1 MPATT
6 QSTSLE
12 PWEISIIDSFVR
24 AASLIGLPRSIGEIY
39 GVVYCSAEPI
49 NFEQIVERLGISRG
63 SVSQGLKTLR
73 QIGAVRTHYLPGVRI
88 DHYIAELSMERLVRG
103 FLKDQFTPP
112 PRIQPAAPRRHRGSG
127 RRHRRPRHS
136 RPRRHAPQYLKHLAD
151 PCPQAPARDAHRPQ
165 WRPSLFQ
172 RRTARRHHLVCTYR

>member
-1 MPATT
+1 MPASA
-6 QSTSLE
+6 QSVTLE

-103 FLKDQFTPP
+103 FLKDQFTPHLESSQQ
-112 PRIQPAAPRRHRGSG
+112 RLAAIGDQVAAIAAAPQRAHAAARLNTLKTWQTRIRKLLPVVLTVLSG
-127 RRHRRPRHS
+127 VQAFSKEEP
-136 RPRRHAPQYLKHLAD
+136 PAD
-151 PCPQAPARDAHRPQ
+151 II
-165 WRPSLFQ
+165 
-172 RRTARRHHLVCTYR
+172 

>member
-1 MPATT
+1 MPASA
-6 QSTSLE
+6 QSVTLE

-49 NFEQIVERLGISRG
+49 NFEQIVERLAISRG

-103 FLKDQFTPP
+103 FLKDQFTPHLESSQQ
-112 PRIQPAAPRRHRGSG
+112 RLAAIGDQVAAIAAAPQRAHAAARLNTLKTWQARVRKLLPVMLTVLSG
-127 RRHRRPRHS
+127 VQAFSKEEP
-136 RPRRHAPQYLKHLAD
+136 PAD
-151 PCPQAPARDAHRPQ
+151 II
-165 WRPSLFQ
+165 
-172 RRTARRHHLVCTYR
+172 